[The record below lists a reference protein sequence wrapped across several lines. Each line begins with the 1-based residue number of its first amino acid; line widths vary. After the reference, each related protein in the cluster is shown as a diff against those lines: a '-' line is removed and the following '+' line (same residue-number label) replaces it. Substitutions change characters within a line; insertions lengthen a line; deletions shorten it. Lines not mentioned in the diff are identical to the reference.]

1 MTKQEKLSIKKSL
14 LSIKDSLFRDAW
26 EDIVSDHPYVLQSDD
41 DIEDDVLVVADVL
54 NTTYWQ
60 VGIDKMRNRAD
71 NTDLD
76 LIKLK
81 FNDIASA
88 WGARIEMLNGWAK
101 GYEKG
106 LGVYFNTRD
115 TFIFSDYN
123 STSIVPTD
131 DKDEQEYLMHLGYK
145 RLSDIITAIDN

>member
-1 MTKQEKLSIKKSL
+1 MTKQEKLAVKNSL
-14 LSIKDSLFRDAW
+14 LSIKDSLFSDAW

-41 DIEDDVLVVADVL
+41 DIEDDVLIVADVPDIPS
-54 NTTYWQ
+54 WQ
-60 VGIDKMRNRAD
+60 VGRDKMKNRAD

-76 LIKLK
+76 IIKLK

-88 WGARIEMLNGWAK
+88 WDARIEMLNGLAK

-106 LGVYFNTRD
+106 LGIYFNTRN
-115 TFIFSDYN
+115 TFIFSDYV

-131 DKDEQEYLMHLGYK
+131 DEDEQEYLMHLGYK
-145 RLSDIITAIDN
+145 RISDIITILNN